1 MTHTSQVAMQQI
13 CHKYYE
19 ILYTARQSTPATEG
33 AKFQALRYIQDRLFQ
48 VTKTKLGE
56 PMQLRELHK
65 AITEMS
71 TSKSPGPDGVALE
84 FFKELWPLIGQ
95 EYLELI

>member
-1 MTHTSQVAMQQI
+1 
-13 CHKYYE
+13 
-19 ILYTARQSTPATEG
+19 
-33 AKFQALRYIQDRLFQ
+33 
-48 VTKTKLGE
+48 
-56 PMQLRELHK
+56 MQLRELHK